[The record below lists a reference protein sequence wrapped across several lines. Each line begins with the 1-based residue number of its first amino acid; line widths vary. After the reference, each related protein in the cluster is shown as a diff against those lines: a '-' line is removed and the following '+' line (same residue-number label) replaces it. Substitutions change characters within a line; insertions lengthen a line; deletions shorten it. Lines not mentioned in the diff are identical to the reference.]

1 MAAPVLYKGPLG
13 ETYVSSYAR
22 RLATGAVRRWL
33 EVLDRDSE
41 PAVCFFLERLL
52 EGSEPRAHFAPS
64 AGSQAGIIEVQRG
77 RGRTLAIHLPADPPM
92 ALLRSA
98 AKPDKRAAL
107 RAAPLAS
114 DAGAPFMERMPGALI
129 PID

>member
-52 EGSEPRAHFAPS
+52 EGS
-64 AGSQAGIIEVQRG
+64 EVQRG